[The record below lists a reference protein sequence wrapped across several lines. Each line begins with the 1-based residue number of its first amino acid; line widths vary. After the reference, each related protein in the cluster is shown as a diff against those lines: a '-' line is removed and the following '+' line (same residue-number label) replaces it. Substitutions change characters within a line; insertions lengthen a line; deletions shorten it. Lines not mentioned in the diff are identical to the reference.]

1 VVNVSTLTTNK
12 GFQAFVFLQA
22 LDVMTTLTGFS
33 CGLGEANPVISRFF
47 PALGLLSG
55 LLVGKLLMVL
65 VIVGFMTLR
74 SSVNTEKGWRFVN
87 TLFSLLVIWNSTLI
101 LLRLFH
107 VA

>member
-1 VVNVSTLTTNK
+1 MGNVSTPTMSKGIQKFAVHQVFDVLTTLV
-12 GFQAFVFLQA
+12 GF
-22 LDVMTTLTGFS
+22 T
-33 CGLGEANPVISRFF
+33 CGLVEANPAIKQFF
-47 PALGLLSG
+47 PALGLLTG
-55 LLVGKLLMVL
+55 LLVGKLLPVL

-87 TLFSLLVIWNSTLI
+87 TLFSLLVIWNSLLI